1 MFDSEALTYTVVITD
16 SDDDPVSHSRVMASF
31 DANLWLDAM
40 DTEIHSMYGRGVWAL
55 VDPPKWMKP
64 IGLSWIYL
72 KSGLYGNVETFR
84 MRLVAMGYT
93 LKEGAILRCDL
104 LSSCHACDHS
114 DPLVQSY
121 YIDL

>member
-1 MFDSEALTYTVVITD
+1 MFDSEALTYAAVIID
-16 SDDDPVSHSRVMASF
+16 SDDDPVSYSRVMASF
-31 DANLWLDAM
+31 GANLWLEAM

-55 VDPPKWMKP
+55 VAPPEGIKP
-64 IGLSWIYL
+64 IELSWIYL
-72 KSGLYGNVETFR
+72 ESGLDGNVETFR
-84 MRLVAMGYT
+84 ARLVAMGYT

-104 LSSCHACDHS
+104 LSSCRACDHS